1 MDCTA
6 RFFSQS
12 HDNQL
17 QINQLLQIK
26 HLAFPSI
33 KKQFAFPALNHF
45 SGNSGL
51 HVKEFRAQEL
61 EAWNFHLNFSSHPRP
76 ITGLAL
82 IYGLLWF
89 ARVSCPQSEWQPGG
103 EDFFL
108 FCACV
113 CCPVELKGLYVTE
126 REGPALQI
134 GGAAVQDSSEAQRGV
149 RERRWPSVNQLGENT
164 H

>member
-12 HDNQL
+12 HDNHL

-33 KKQFAFPALNHF
+33 KKQFC
-45 SGNSGL
+45 
-51 HVKEFRAQEL
+51 FRAQEL